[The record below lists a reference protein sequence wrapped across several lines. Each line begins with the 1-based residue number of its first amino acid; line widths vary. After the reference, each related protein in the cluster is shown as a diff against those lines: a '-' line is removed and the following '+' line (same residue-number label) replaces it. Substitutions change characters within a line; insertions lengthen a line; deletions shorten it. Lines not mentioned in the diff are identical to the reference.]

1 MYTQTIFN
9 FLLVKKFRNIQ
20 KKSPFQLYE
29 YSRTEEWRRR
39 QNYKQSGRGGERVGI
54 LIQPQNPS
62 RNSVSRHPS
71 NSSER
76 DASYALEGLECSN
89 AGSVVAVAVTG
100 VSSPASSRLAVS
112 HNARGRRQ
120 KVVAAQAC
128 SRDLRYTSRAAMAK
142 KKRKKGGGEEE
153 GWRRQTDGG
162 GRAKF
167 GRRAALKWRRRRG
180 IREKKKIHIDA
191 TGEQGRGQVRGC
203 MEGADGLPF
212 KATHEGAN
220 NNSSAWQ
227 RPSYRPSRFSVDIL
241 VPFSHPLPT
250 LPPVPH

>member
-1 MYTQTIFN
+1 MQSLKKLYTQTIFN
-9 FLLVKKFRNIQ
+9 FLLVKKFCNIQ

-39 QNYKQSGRGGERVGI
+39 RNYKQSGRGGERVG
-54 LIQPQNPS
+54 IQPQNPS

-89 AGSVVAVAVTG
+89 AGSVVALAVTG

-153 GWRRQTDGG
+153 GWRRQPDGG

-180 IREKKKIHIDA
+180 IREKKNPYRRYRRA
-191 TGEQGRGQVRGC
+191 GAGPGARLYGGC
-203 MEGADGLPF
+203 RRTPF
-212 KATHEGAN
+212 
-220 NNSSAWQ
+220 
-227 RPSYRPSRFSVDIL
+227 
-241 VPFSHPLPT
+241 
-250 LPPVPH
+250 